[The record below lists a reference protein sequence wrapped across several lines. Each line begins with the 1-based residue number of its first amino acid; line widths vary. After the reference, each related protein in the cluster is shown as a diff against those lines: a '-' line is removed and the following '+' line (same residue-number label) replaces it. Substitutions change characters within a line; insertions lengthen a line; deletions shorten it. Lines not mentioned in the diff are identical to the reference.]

1 MEQTTLKSKK
11 HLFWMILC
19 CLAVIAAIII
29 LPKYFNI
36 GAIGYI
42 LLMLLC
48 PVLHYFLMSKMHK
61 TEKCNEINET
71 RKNKIQK

>member
-1 MEQTTLKSKK
+1 MKQTPLKSKK
-11 HLFWMILC
+11 HLFWMAFC

-36 GAIGYI
+36 GVAGYI

-48 PVLHYFLMSKMHK
+48 PILHYFLMRKMHK
-61 TEKCNEINET
+61 TEKCDEVN
-71 RKNKIQK
+71 KNTEK